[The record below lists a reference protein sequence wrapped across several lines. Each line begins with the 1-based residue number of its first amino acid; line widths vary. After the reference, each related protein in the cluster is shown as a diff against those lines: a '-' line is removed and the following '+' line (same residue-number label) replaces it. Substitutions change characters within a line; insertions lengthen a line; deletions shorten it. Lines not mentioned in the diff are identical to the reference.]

1 MKTQQLIVL
10 TVIFTMAMGATYSMQ
25 SGSLSADLAKDW
37 EAQKA
42 TMMQIS
48 NQMPED
54 TFNFKATPTQRSW
67 GEQILHVAGAN
78 VGLMQILGSKVPA
91 PVINQT
97 SNSKSA
103 ILSALSDS
111 FDFGSAVLA
120 EMDDASL
127 QQIVKGPSFFGDGT
141 RVKFVYRT
149 MMHTENIYGQMVV
162 YLRLNG
168 LVPPASQ

>member
-1 MKTQQLIVL
+1 
-10 TVIFTMAMGATYSMQ
+10 MAMGATYSTQ
-25 SGSLSADLAKDW
+25 SGSLSADLIKDW
-37 EAQKA
+37 EVQKA
-42 TMMQIS
+42 IMMKIS
-48 NQMPED
+48 NGMPED
-54 TFNFKATPTQRSW
+54 TFNFKATPAQRSW

-78 VGLMQILGSKVPA
+78 VGLMQLLGSTVPA
-91 PVINQT
+91 PMIDQT
-97 SNSKSA
+97 SNSKTE

-120 EMDDASL
+120 EMDDSSL
-127 QQIVKGPSFFGDGT
+127 QQIVKGPSFLGDGT

>member
-10 TVIFTMAMGATYSMQ
+10 TVVLTMAMGATYSTQ
-25 SGSLSADLAKDW
+25 SGLLSADLVKDW
-37 EAQKA
+37 EAQKEI
-42 TMMQIS
+42 MMKIS
-48 NQMPED
+48 NEMPED

-78 VGLMQILGSKVPA
+78 VGLMQILGSTVPA
-91 PVINQT
+91 PVIDQA
-97 SNSKSA
+97 SNSKTA
-103 ILSALSDS
+103 ILSALNDS

-120 EMDDASL
+120 EMDDTSL

-141 RVKFVYRT
+141 RVKFAYRT

>member
-10 TVIFTMAMGATYSMQ
+10 IAIFTMAMGATYSTQ
-25 SGSLSADLAKDW
+25 SGSLSADLIKDW
-37 EAQKA
+37 EVQKE
-42 TMMQIS
+42 TMMKIS
-48 NQMPED
+48 NEMPED

-78 VGLMQILGSKVPA
+78 VSLMQILGSTVPA

-97 SNSKSA
+97 SNSKTA

-120 EMDDASL
+120 EMDDNSL

-141 RVKFVYRT
+141 RVKFAYRT
-149 MMHTENIYGQMVV
+149 MMHTENIYGQMVI